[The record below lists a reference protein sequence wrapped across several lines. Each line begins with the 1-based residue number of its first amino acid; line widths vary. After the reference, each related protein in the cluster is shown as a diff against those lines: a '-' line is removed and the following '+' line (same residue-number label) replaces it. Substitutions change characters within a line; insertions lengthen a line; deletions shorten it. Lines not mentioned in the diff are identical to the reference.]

1 MPQPTPPP
9 APAPTVTCT
18 SLSPPSS
25 RPKCGA
31 WRKVPA
37 HKAKTILPDKTTPKV
52 PCVRK
57 GTVSTSVKV
66 VKPPHRRY
74 PCPDCGFVCDTV
86 KNREIHRGSKRCR
99 DLAQPDSPLEILTP
113 PVVED
118 SSPVFRRRVQPIK
131 PAILAAL
138 RSTPPQVLDERRE
151 SQVTTSS
158 GSETTLDG
166 SDGESEMV
174 EQLVVPTLT
183 VPSTEIQREAI
194 VETPPLV
201 KQFACGVC
209 EEVFNTLDML
219 RTHRRSRRCFPD
231 SLPASLVQVCDDFQC
246 PDCTIEPVT
255 SRFNGVFRSVTI
267 TPTEHCIT
275 ADQLFNNTR
284 EGVFQILRFA
294 LANGEDL
301 KVYST
306 TSVTFH
312 KVNIADGVVDEE
324 KTFFF
329 STKAAPIQTESN
341 IDELV
346 QRSNAKVSNQ
356 IDKFTNRVPTG

>member
-1 MPQPTPPP
+1 
-9 APAPTVTCT
+9 
-18 SLSPPSS
+18 
-25 RPKCGA
+25 
-31 WRKVPA
+31 
-37 HKAKTILPDKTTPKV
+37 
-52 PCVRK
+52 
-57 GTVSTSVKV
+57 
-66 VKPPHRRY
+66 
-74 PCPDCGFVCDTV
+74 
-86 KNREIHRGSKRCR
+86 
-99 DLAQPDSPLEILTP
+99 
-113 PVVED
+113 
-118 SSPVFRRRVQPIK
+118 
-131 PAILAAL
+131 
-138 RSTPPQVLDERRE
+138 
-151 SQVTTSS
+151 
-158 GSETTLDG
+158 
-166 SDGESEMV
+166 MV

-183 VPSTEIQREAI
+183 VPSTEIRREAI

-209 EEVFNTLDML
+209 EEVFDTLDML

-231 SLPASLVQVCDDFQC
+231 SLPASLVQVCGDFQC

-275 ADQLFNNTR
+275 ADQLFTNTR
-284 EGVFQILRFA
+284 EGVFRVLRFA

-312 KVNIADGVVDEE
+312 KVNIADGAVDEE

-329 STKAAPIQTESN
+329 STKAAPIQTESD

-356 IDKFTNRVPTG
+356 IDKFTNRGSNWVVAALNFVVLGLARYRVLQGGVANFVLPAELAAKKCVLNIDTQNNECFKFAVVASLHYQEIDDGNRNQKQKSTV